1 MKFVKTKHWSL
12 QRWDVVDAN
21 AFTINYGLNFRS
33 SCCWTDDANCLSQLH
48 CCQHHNDLIFDL
60 CVKDHWSAWQWMNI
74 EITSGKKLFLFYFF
88 LNWDACIMYMCIKL
102 LTCICSCILVR
113 RYTYGN
119 NRYSF
124 KRSIWSTYTLFWTNI
139 NVHIQILW

>member
-1 MKFVKTKHWSL
+1 MDSAWSSGSL
-12 QRWDVVDAN
+12 GPQQEGRPIHDQIHGSVRGNSHQFLDSL
-21 AFTINYGLNFRS
+21 YSGS

-74 EITSGKKLFLFYFF
+74 EITSGKKTFSILLFSFF

-102 LTCICSCILVR
+102 LTCICSCIVVR
-113 RYTYGN
+113 R
-119 NRYSF
+119 
-124 KRSIWSTYTLFWTNI
+124 
-139 NVHIQILW
+139 

>member
-1 MKFVKTKHWSL
+1 MVCNFHLKNICSHVEVFKTKITQHFIILNEICKNKSL
-12 QRWDVVDAN
+12 QRLDVVDAN

-74 EITSGKKLFLFYFF
+74 EITSGKKKLFLFYYFHF
-88 LNWDACIMYMCIKL
+88 LFKLRCMY
-102 LTCICSCILVR
+102 
-113 RYTYGN
+113 
-119 NRYSF
+119 
-124 KRSIWSTYTLFWTNI
+124 
-139 NVHIQILW
+139 NVHVYKIVDMYL